1 MRVCV
6 PPVHYNPAH
15 FGFLGTDGLC
25 GSACWMRLSQAG
37 LADFWACLPYY
48 SKRSFL
54 VAVLKFYCWS
64 AQNIDS
70 LFGSLV
76 CH

>member
-1 MRVCV
+1 MCV
-6 PPVHYNPAH
+6 PHEHYSPVHFDF
-15 FGFLGTDGLC
+15 FGDGRTLRI
-25 GSACWMRLSQAG
+25 GMLNALVGAG
-37 LADFWACLPYY
+37 PADFWPCLPYY
-48 SKRSFL
+48 SKRFFL

-76 CH
+76 SH